1 MKAGL
6 LQVPL
11 FFILFAQNLHL
22 LVKLLRH
29 IDFLKSVF
37 LYALT
42 AFGGPQGHLGMMLK
56 IFVEK
61 RKDVTEDELLEL
73 NAFAQMLPGPSSTQT
88 IMLIGYKRGG
98 PILAMLTL
106 FLWILPATTI
116 MGIFSFVMVEMN
128 MQPEKLTIF
137 RFIYPMTI
145 GFIIYSAVKMMEK
158 TITST
163 ATWIIMIVCAL
174 LTILVHSPWIIP
186 IMFILSGFIS
196 NLSNKRIPEKKEP
209 RKKLK
214 WVNLRIFAY
223 VFIAA
228 GILSELA
235 RIYQWEHRR
244 IFNLFENFYRFGSL
258 VYGGGQ
264 ALLPM
269 MLFQFVSLPVAR
281 GRIPYLSSSEL
292 MTGFG
297 VVQAIPGPVFSVCTF
312 VGAMAMSEFGPF
324 WQIVGGFVS
333 ILAVFL
339 PSTLLMLFF
348 YPVYQN
354 LKRHTI
360 IYRALE
366 GINAM
371 IVGIIWAS
379 GVLLFKEIYQIDFT
393 SGKWLKNLDLWAFPF
408 MIATFLLL
416 RYTKLPPPIIVIIT
430 LLFGWLV

>member
-1 MKAGL
+1 M
-6 LQVPL
+6 
-11 FFILFAQNLHL
+11 
-22 LVKLLRH
+22 
-29 IDFLKSVF
+29 
-37 LYALT
+37 YALT

-61 RKDVTEDELLEL
+61 RKDVTEEELLEL

-98 PILAMLTL
+98 PILALLTL

-116 MGIFSFVMVEMN
+116 MGIFSFVMVELN
-128 MQPEKLTIF
+128 MKPERLTIF

-145 GFIIYSAVKMMEK
+145 GFIVYAAVKMMQK
-158 TITST
+158 NVTNT
-163 ATWIIMIVCAL
+163 ATWLIMIVCAL
-174 LTILVHSPWIIP
+174 LTVKVQSPWIIP
-186 IMFILSGFIS
+186 IMFVLAGFIS
-196 NLSNKRIPEKKEP
+196 NLSNKRIPEKNEP

-228 GILSELA
+228 GILSEIA

-269 MLFQFVSLPVAR
+269 MLFQFVSLPMSR
-281 GRIPYLSSSEL
+281 GASPFLSSAEL

-312 VGAMAMSEFGPF
+312 VGAMALSEFGPM
-324 WQIVGGFVS
+324 WQIAGGFVS

-379 GVLLFKEIYQIDFT
+379 GALLLKEIYHIDST
-393 SGKWLKNLDLWAFPF
+393 STQWLKQVDFWGIPV
-408 MIATFLLL
+408 MVATFLLL
-416 RYTKLPPPIIVIIT
+416 RFTKVPPPIIVIIT
-430 LLFGWLV
+430 LLLGWLF